1 MVQRH
6 DLPPAGMT
14 DAADAADAPRSSGRD
29 GSPGPGPDGPRR
41 PGSDGSPSAGSD
53 APRRPGSDAPPSTG
67 PDGAAERV
75 TERTAGRAA
84 ERTAGA
90 VGPSWG
96 ESATAGEVLSAY
108 LHAQAGDFLRSLR
121 LHRESGSDVAEA
133 AEAARLLRRAARRIS
148 GALHVYRPITDPAWS
163 DQLRTE
169 LAWLSGTLAREHAYA
184 ERLTRLRGALYRLSG
199 AGGPSDRS
207 APGEGTAAE
216 RVNAEEPAN
225 ADERVNADGRV
236 DSDGRVNA
244 DGRFP
249 EGAPA
254 PQAPNSRG
262 SAGASSATDATGAA
276 GASSA
281 TGALGAT
288 GVTNATGATGATG
301 GTNAT
306 GAVGARSATGVTSA
320 ARTERGGVTVAVD
333 GTGGPPGSVPPRSTR
348 AARRSVSLAAGAP
361 GGGAGDPVG
370 GQGPGP
376 AGTGGGAEGAAGASR
391 DEGRAAGRRRGERRE
406 RGERGDKG
414 GRGTRGERGNR
425 SGQGS
430 AHQRA
435 GAEEEARGG
444 ALTVG
449 AARAGALLERQ
460 LTLARTRA
468 HTAALEAL
476 GSSRFH
482 AVADSVALL
491 ASEVP
496 LDEANAARPA
506 RQVLPPLAELAGR
519 RLAEAVEA
527 LPLGRAGHPYNADAL
542 VHGLA
547 ATPAAD
553 APPASERQDAPWHQ
567 VRHLLR
573 MRRYALEVLDQTW
586 QRPDGRGGPDRPGG
600 PGGPDGPGGLGG
612 PGGPHGPGANGS
624 GPGGSG
630 PGGSGP
636 GGSGPGGSGPG
647 GSGPVDAEPP
657 LSVRL
662 LAAGQALERHRD
674 AAEAAAAAA
683 AAARTPRIAPAT
695 AYALG
700 VLHADQRHEVEAAR
714 FAFGRIWR
722 RVAARAS

>member
-1 MVQRH
+1 
-6 DLPPAGMT
+6 MT
-14 DAADAADAPRSSGRD
+14 DRGVTDRGVTDRGVTTDRGTADRGV
-29 GSPGPGPDGPRR
+29 PD
-41 PGSDGSPSAGSD
+41 
-53 APRRPGSDAPPSTG
+53 
-67 PDGAAERV
+67 
-75 TERTAGRAA
+75 RAA
-84 ERTAGA
+84 EAA
-90 VGPSWG
+90 AAPSW

-121 LHRESGSDVAEA
+121 LHRESGSDVQEA

-148 GALHVYRPITDPAWS
+148 GALYVYRPLTDTAWS
-163 DQLRTE
+163 DELRTE

-184 ERLTRLRGALYRLSG
+184 ERLDRLRGALRRLSG

-207 APGEGTAAE
+207 SQGEGTAAE
-216 RVNAEEPAN
+216 IASPGEWP
-225 ADERVNADGRV
+225 ADGAT
-236 DSDGRVNA
+236 NA
-244 DGRFP
+244 
-249 EGAPA
+249 AHA
-254 PQAPNSRG
+254 A
-262 SAGASSATDATGAA
+262 SAG
-276 GASSA
+276 
-281 TGALGAT
+281 
-288 GVTNATGATGATG
+288 
-301 GTNAT
+301 
-306 GAVGARSATGVTSA
+306 
-320 ARTERGGVTVAVD
+320 RTARGGVTVAVD
-333 GTGGPPGSVPPRSTR
+333 GAGGPSGTAGTGGGGTAGTGGAAASVPPRSTR

-361 GGGAGDPVG
+361 GGGVADPVG
-370 GQGPGP
+370 GQGARPGP
-376 AGTGGGAEGAAGASR
+376 ADPGGGAEGAAGTSR
-391 DEGRAAGRRRGERRE
+391 DEARAAGQR
-406 RGERGDKG
+406 RGERGDKN
-414 GRGTRGERGNR
+414 GRGAKGEKPDRPGR
-425 SGQGS
+425 PGA

-482 AVADSVALL
+482 AVADTVALL
-491 ASEVP
+491 ASDAP
-496 LDEANAARPA
+496 LDETNAARPA
-506 RQVLPPLAELAGR
+506 GQVLPPLAELTNR

-527 LPLGRAGHPYNADAL
+527 LPLIRAGHPYNAEAL

-547 ATPAAD
+547 ATSAAD

-573 MRRYALEVLDQTW
+573 LRRYALEVLDQVW
-586 QRPDGRGGPDRPGG
+586 QQPDGAG
-600 PGGPDGPGGLGG
+600 
-612 PGGPHGPGANGS
+612 

-630 PGGSGP
+630 PA
-636 GGSGPGGSGPG
+636 
-647 GSGPVDAEPP
+647 DAEPP

-662 LAAGQALERHRD
+662 LAAGQVLERHRD

-700 VLHADQRHEVEAAR
+700 VLHADQRHEVEATR

-722 RVAARAS
+722 RVATRAS